1 MSGSGPS
8 PRLPRGSIKARLPLL
23 IVALLTASVV
33 AFGALAYFEV
43 ERSFLTASRERVQ
56 NVARQLAQLLG
67 QSVQPRLEEVRR
79 LAARPSIRT
88 LLQSSAPAPDAAAR
102 AEIAEFLKTSP
113 QTLAVDVWSAAGTRV
128 LGLANAP
135 VAADAAAAVNTSK
148 PVGPG
153 ITPLQQYGAV
163 ITYDVVGAVTAD
175 DAAAGRAGSAPALG
189 YVVIRRR
196 GSTPGAA
203 AMVRQL
209 LGGAMSV
216 QFGTR
221 RGGVWTDLSRATAAP
236 PETALA
242 TTGPAEYTDAS
253 GVARIGASA
262 GMGGA
267 PWVVWVSTSRSD
279 ALAGVRSFLWRLGYV
294 GLATIVIGALAA
306 WWLARRV
313 TAPLVELTQAAEAM
327 AAGNFSRRVPVGPK
341 SEVGRLGH
349 SFNVMAERVEDGY
362 ARLDARVQ
370 ERTRELE
377 ATLHTLKETQES
389 LVRREKL
396 AMLGQ
401 LASGVGHELRN
412 PLGVMTNAVYYLEL
426 VQPDAPE
433 EIRDYHGILKSQIGL
448 AERIVSD
455 LLDFSRIRP
464 PRREEISLARL
475 VDDQLVR
482 LGKFEGVTIAKDVS
496 EDLPSADIDPV
507 QMGQVVLN
515 LLLNGVQAMEERG
528 GVLTIRGR
536 VVDEGVA
543 LDVTDTGPGVPPELR
558 EKIFE
563 ALFTTKARGIG
574 LGLAVSRSLA
584 VANGGA
590 LTVSQP
596 AEGGAMFTLVAP
608 AVRVEVTR

>member
-1 MSGSGPS
+1 
-8 PRLPRGSIKARLPLL
+8 
-23 IVALLTASVV
+23 
-33 AFGALAYFEV
+33 
-43 ERSFLTASRERVQ
+43 
-56 NVARQLAQLLG
+56 
-67 QSVQPRLEEVRR
+67 
-79 LAARPSIRT
+79 

-102 AEIAEFLKTSP
+102 AEIAEFFKTSP

-128 LGLANAP
+128 LALPNAP

-148 PVGPG
+148 PAGPG
-153 ITPLQQYGAV
+153 ITALQQHGTV
-163 ITYDVVGAVTAD
+163 ITFDVVGAVTAD
-175 DAAAGRAGSAPALG
+175 DPGVGRAASAPALG

-196 GSTPGAA
+196 GSTPGGA
-203 AMVRQL
+203 AMIERL
-209 LGGAMSV
+209 LGGGMSV

-221 RGGVWTDLSRATAAP
+221 HGGVWTDLSRATPAP
-236 PETALA
+236 PESALGI
-242 TTGPAEYTDAS
+242 TGPGEYTDQS
-253 GVARIGASA
+253 GVPRIGASA
-262 GMGGA
+262 GISGV
-267 PWVVWVSTSRSD
+267 PWLVWVSTSRSD

-294 GLATIVIGALAA
+294 GLATILIGALVA

-327 AAGNFSRRVPVGPK
+327 AAGDFSRRVPVGPT

-349 SFNVMAERVEDGY
+349 SFNVMATRVEDGY

-482 LGKFEGVTIAKDVS
+482 LGKVEGVTIAKDVS

-507 QMGQVVLN
+507 QVGQVVLN
-515 LLLNGVQAMEERG
+515 LLLNGVQAMEDRG

-543 LDVTDTGPGVPPELR
+543 LDVIDTGPGVPPELR

-596 AEGGAMFTLVAP
+596 PEGGAMFTLVAP
-608 AVRVEVTR
+608 AVRVEVTT